1 MYKTHA
7 LSRLWTL
14 IVIVILFIG
23 VEGCHQGMTPITEKP
38 LLHGGEKMAV
48 LGFMAA
54 LDEQD
59 KPQAVLDPLSG
70 EVFSAEP
77 VPSSVVREMTGMLF
91 ERLTSRERREL
102 IPPSQTMG
110 AYSSIAYRNAD
121 LALPTGSLLQKVGK
135 ALGANLVLVGYIYR
149 WRERQGTD
157 YAVNRPASVAFDL
170 DLVRSSDGTVVWN
183 AKFEKTQKSLMENM
197 LDLRTFLSAG
207 GRWMTAKKLA
217 SVGLARMLNEMP

>member
-7 LSRLWTL
+7 LPRLWTL
-14 IVIVILFIG
+14 LVIVILL
-23 VEGCHQGMTPITEKP
+23 VAATGCRQGMAPIPKKP
-38 LLHGGEKMAV
+38 LLSGGEKMAV
-48 LGFMAA
+48 MGFMAA

-59 KPQAVLDPLSG
+59 KPQTALDPLSG

-77 VPSSVVREMTGMLF
+77 VPSRVVREMTGMLF
-91 ERLTSRERREL
+91 DGLASRERHEL
-102 IPPSQTMG
+102 IPPSQAMG
-110 AYSSIAYRNAD
+110 AYSSMAYGNAD
-121 LALPTGSLLQKVGK
+121 LALSTASLLQKVGK

-170 DLVRSSDGTVVWN
+170 DLVRSSDGSVVWN
-183 AKFEKTQKSLMENM
+183 AKFDKTQKSLMENM
-197 LDLRTFLSAG
+197 LDLRTFLSGG

-217 SVGLARMLNEMP
+217 SVGLARMLDEMP